1 MVSTSYPAEATQEDM
16 NTFVAEVRSGAGV
29 ASRGRLIR
37 ALGWN
42 DYRYNLVKDA
52 LVSQGII
59 AVQGAKVQITEKN
72 DPVPVT
78 EVEPEQVAETVNP
91 VSDNDEP
98 PVADVTPPVDAT
110 RENRPPD
117 FTTIRFPLA
126 LDDKWVVTYDGLQ
139 WMVSRVVDAEK
150 KTFAAKKFVTMRS
163 SLFRSIRSLDIVL
176 TDEVT
181 ETLNRLPEKFTDF
194 ASAVSARSNRG
205 RKAVAEPA
213 EEHEHL

>member
-16 NTFVAEVRSGAGV
+16 STFVAEVRSGAGI

-59 AVQGAKVQITEKN
+59 AVQGAKIQITEN
-72 DPVPVT
+72 VAPEPT
-78 EVEPEQVAETVNP
+78 PEPTPEQVVEAAESVDG
-91 VSDNDEP
+91 VDVEP
-98 PVADVTPPVDAT
+98 PVTPPPVIETQDI
-110 RENRPPD
+110 RPPD
-117 FTTIRFPLA
+117 FTTIQFPLV

-139 WMVSRVVDAEK
+139 WMISRVVDAEK
-150 KTFAAKKFVTMRS
+150 KTFAAKKFVTLRS

-176 TDEVT
+176 TNEVT
-181 ETLNRLPEKFTDF
+181 ETLNRLPEKFTEF
-194 ASAVSARSNRG
+194 AAVVNARSNRG
-205 RKAVAEPA
+205 RKAAAESD
-213 EEHEHL
+213 EEQERP